1 MRRLAAIGAFLF
13 LGACAAEVPP
23 APPAAGP
30 PGPARAQADFTV
42 RTVAQSPAGLT
53 LEVAGVECVATSGE
67 AVTRFTSPGRVTM
80 PDAGEGV
87 RVECAGGD
95 RRGVAFVQPRQA
107 FARGGWQASPS
118 IGVGIGTGG
127 RGGTRVG
134 TGIGVGVSPVAVPA
148 GVAYDD
154 VRILLR

>member
-1 MRRLAAIGAFLF
+1 MRTMAA
-13 LGACAAEVPP
+13 LGAVLLLAGCAAQVPP

-30 PGPARAQADFTV
+30 PGPARAQADFVV
-42 RTVAQSPAGLT
+42 RTVAQSPAGLS
-53 LEVAGVECVATSGE
+53 LEVRGVDCVASSGA
-67 AVTRFTSPGRVTM
+67 AVTRFTSPARVSL

-87 RVECAGGD
+87 RVECVGGE

-107 FARGGWQASPS
+107 FARGGWQPSPS
-118 IGVGIGTGG
+118 VGLSVGTGG